1 MEEEEEV
8 LQVPDHHLVI
18 EVVVVVITVMVVV
31 DITVMEILISWLEW
45 AGIKL
50 IILML
55 ITEIIHAKI
64 VGLLIQNV

>member
-1 MEEEEEV
+1 MEEEEV